1 MSYEYSLSYQR
12 DSASG
17 CQSLNGVEPE
27 GGWDIDEVSMDISMD
42 IDVPGSSKGSDTPSA
57 LPISSV
63 EAAPPRT
70 TKRKATGSKG
80 SKKKKKTKVVPFFW
94 VTSSFGHL
102 LNNCSTVDRQDR
114 EACHQSG
121 AWKTWLATLVRIRR
135 RTRGIRNLDQAK
147 PVRHLPGF
155 EEKTRGLGS
164 RFRGRVPDCPRV
176 AP

>member
-63 EAAPPRT
+63 EAAPPSYH
-70 TKRKATGSKG
+70 KEKG
-80 SKKKKKTKVVPFFW
+80 HRVERLEEEEEDQGCSVLLGDLELWTSAKQLLHCRPSRPRSLPPVWSLEDLAGNARQNQKT
-94 VTSSFGHL
+94 
-102 LNNCSTVDRQDR
+102 N
-114 EACHQSG
+114 
-121 AWKTWLATLVRIRR
+121 
-135 RTRGIRNLDQAK
+135 
-147 PVRHLPGF
+147 
-155 EEKTRGLGS
+155 S
-164 RFRGRVPDCPRV
+164 RDPEP
-176 AP
+176 